1 MPIHDWTRVDAGLFH
16 HFHQDWSI
24 ELCRSLN
31 AGRLPPGYVALTDQQ
46 TRGPIP
52 DVLTLNRRLK
62 GPGKGE
68 AAGGLAVATAPPRA
82 RFVVEAEENSYAR
95 RANRIRI
102 QHRHGQ
108 VVAVLEIVSPGKKS
122 SHHALQ
128 AFVRK
133 AGDLLWQ
140 GIHLLVVDLF
150 PPSDRDPQ
158 GIHKAIWDEIA
169 EKPFELATDK
179 PLTVAAYR
187 ASPTMTAYVEP
198 VAVDDNLPALPIF
211 LTEDAYVPAPLEETY
226 RASWAA
232 FPADFKELLEAP
244 AGGGPSQGAEP
255 PAP

>member
-1 MPIHDWTRVDAGLFH
+1 MPTHDWTRIDAGLFH
-16 HFHQDWSI
+16 HFHQDWTI
-24 ELCRSLN
+24 ELRRSLN

-46 TRGPIP
+46 TGGTIP
-52 DVLTLNRRLK
+52 DVLTLNRRPK

-68 AAGGLAVATAPPRA
+68 PAGGLAVATAPPRA
-82 RFVVEAEENSYAR
+82 RFVVEGEANTYAR

-108 VVAVLEIVSPGKKS
+108 VVAVLEIVSPGTKS
-122 SHHALQ
+122 SHHAFQ

-133 AGDLLWQ
+133 AADLLWQ

-150 PPSDRDPQ
+150 PPSNRDPQ

-169 EKPFELATDK
+169 EQPFELPADK

-187 ASPTMTAYVEP
+187 ASPTITAYVDP
-198 VAVDDNLPALPIF
+198 VAVGDDLPALPIF
-211 LTEDAYVPAPLEETY
+211 LTEDVYVPAPLEETY
-226 RASWAA
+226 RASWAV

-244 AGGGPSQGAEP
+244 ADAGHSQGA
-255 PAP
+255 